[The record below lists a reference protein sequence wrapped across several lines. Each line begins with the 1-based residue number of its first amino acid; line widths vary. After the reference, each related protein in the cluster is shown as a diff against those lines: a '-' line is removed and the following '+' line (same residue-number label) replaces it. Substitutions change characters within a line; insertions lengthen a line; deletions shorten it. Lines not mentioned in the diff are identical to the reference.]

1 MFVTQAAALAS
12 GMMDKLDQPG
22 HYTLFAP
29 TNEAFDRLGP
39 GYLERIMGDKA
50 VITGMLYSTCD
61 ALWCHKLLEYHAFI
75 DFAVQRVRAL
85 TVHIFIHA
93 GLTLDG
99 SRDDSADCSSWK
111 ISTTA
116 GRIGMKFS
124 TDFHGPQL
132 WHHQLIKHITY
143 PVKYL
148 KTTWPDVNFNHTDR
162 LMSN

>member
-61 ALWCHKLLEYHAFI
+61 AL
-75 DFAVQRVRAL
+75 
-85 TVHIFIHA
+85 
-93 GLTLDG
+93 
-99 SRDDSADCSSWK
+99 
-111 ISTTA
+111 
-116 GRIGMKFS
+116 
-124 TDFHGPQL
+124 
-132 WHHQLIKHITY
+132 
-143 PVKYL
+143 
-148 KTTWPDVNFNHTDR
+148 
-162 LMSN
+162 